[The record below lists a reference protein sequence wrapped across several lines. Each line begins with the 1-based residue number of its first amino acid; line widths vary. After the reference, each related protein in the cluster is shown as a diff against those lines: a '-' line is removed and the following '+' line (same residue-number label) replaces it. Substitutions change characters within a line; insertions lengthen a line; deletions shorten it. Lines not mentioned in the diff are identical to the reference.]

1 MAFYDSKSS
10 TSKDRVN
17 RIYSDLDLDFT
28 RNPVTSD
35 IVKLNDVDSV
45 KRSVKNLIQTNHYER
60 PFHPEI
66 GSDIRGLLFENMT
79 PLTALNLERKVIEVL
94 VNFEPRA
101 KIVDVIAQPQEDAN
115 RYHIQISFY
124 VVGISTPVVVETYLT
139 RLR

>member
-1 MAFYDSKSS
+1 MAIYDSKSS
-10 TSKDRVN
+10 VSKERVN

-79 PLTALNLERKVIEVL
+79 PLTALNIERNVIEVL
-94 VNFEPRA
+94 NNFEPRA
-101 KIVDVIAQPQEDAN
+101 KIVNVIAQPQEDAN

>member
-1 MAFYDSKSS
+1 MANYDSKSS

-17 RIYSDLDLDFT
+17 RIYSDLDLDFL
-28 RNPVTSD
+28 RNQTTSD
-35 IVKLNDVDSV
+35 ITKLEDVEAV

-94 VNFEPRA
+94 TNFEPRA
-101 KIVDVIAQPQEDAN
+101 KIVNVIAQPQEDAN

>member
-1 MAFYDSKSS
+1 MAIYDSKSS
-10 TSKDRVN
+10 VSKERVN
-17 RIYSDLDLDFT
+17 RIYSDLDLVFT

-94 VNFEPRA
+94 TNFEPRA
-101 KIVDVIAQPQEDAN
+101 KIVNVIAQPQEDAN

>member
-1 MAFYDSKSS
+1 MAIYDSKSS

-94 VNFEPRA
+94 TNFEPRA
-101 KIVDVIAQPQEDAN
+101 KIVNVIAQPQEDAN

>member
-1 MAFYDSKSS
+1 MAIYDSKSS
-10 TSKDRVN
+10 VSKERVN

-79 PLTALNLERKVIEVL
+79 PLTALNIERKVIEVL
-94 VNFEPRA
+94 TNFEPRA
-101 KIVDVIAQPQEDAN
+101 KIVNVIAQPQEDAN

>member
-1 MAFYDSKSS
+1 MAIYDSKSS
-10 TSKDRVN
+10 VSKERVN

-66 GSDIRGLLFENMT
+66 GSDIRGLLFEIMT
-79 PLTALNLERKVIEVL
+79 RLTALTLERKVIEVL
-94 VNFEPRA
+94 TNFEPRA
-101 KIVDVIAQPQEDAN
+101 KIVNVIAQPQEDAN

>member
-94 VNFEPRA
+94 TNFEPRA
-101 KIVDVIAQPQEDAN
+101 KIVNVIAQPQEDAN